1 MGVYTLLYMQGS
13 YLKLNSGSMDGGDEM
28 MMGQRERERQNRE
41 RDYLADHVSSRS
53 TPWQRKCCVA
63 MAICLFTHPR
73 VMGQGSISA
82 VSVVQ
87 EAVEIR
93 ALISQC

>member
-1 MGVYTLLYMQGS
+1 
-13 YLKLNSGSMDGGDEM
+13 
-28 MMGQRERERQNRE
+28 
-41 RDYLADHVSSRS
+41 
-53 TPWQRKCCVA
+53 

-73 VMGQGSISA
+73 VMYQDSIGA

-93 ALISQC
+93 ALIIQLWYKGEGWE